1 MARGKKRVAQALITP
16 DPVHGNRQL
25 TKLINRVMMSGKKSI
40 AQTQVYNALKL
51 ASEKTKKTPVG
62 VFEESIA
69 QITPKMEVRTRRV
82 GGASYQVPMPVRG
95 ARGFSLAIRWL
106 VNEAKK
112 RPNKEF
118 HTFGEKLAAEMMDSL
133 KNEGGA
139 IQKKLTMHKQ
149 AEANKAFSHFR
160 W

>member
-1 MARGKKRVAQALITP
+1 MSRGKKRIDQALPQP
-16 DPVHGNRQL
+16 DPIYGNRQL
-25 TKLINRVMMSGKKSI
+25 TKLITRVMVSGKKSI
-40 AQTQVYNALKL
+40 AQRHVYAALKL
-51 ASEKTKKTPVG
+51 ASEKLKKTPIQA
-62 VFEESIA
+62 FEESIA

-106 VNEAKK
+106 VTEAKK

-118 HTFGEKLAAEMMDSL
+118 HTFAEKLAAEMVDSL

-139 IQKKLTMHKQ
+139 IQKKLTMQKQ
-149 AEANKAFSHFR
+149 AESNKAFAHFR